1 MRDMRHERIMRASVR
16 EERLRATAALRVA
29 PALSS
34 WRGRSGRRYV
44 VGIHPTSETDIA
56 DVTGAVLIAVQR
68 GGDGTA
74 EVLGAAAPE
83 PLTSRRQRL
92 RWLCSMRSRGATE
105 LHVHRLAESEAE
117 RRAVVDDLVASAPAA
132 SAP

>member
-1 MRDMRHERIMRASVR
+1 MTAMRDMRQERMARATVR
-16 EERLRATAALRVA
+16 EERLRATAGLREA

-44 VGIHPTSETDIA
+44 VGIHPTSETDFA
-56 DVTGAVLIAVQR
+56 DVAGAVLIAVER
-68 GGDGTA
+68 AGDGTA
-74 EVLGAAAPE
+74 RVLDVAAPE

-92 RWLCSMRSRGATE
+92 RWLCSVRSRGATE

-117 RRAVVDDLVASAPAA
+117 RRAVVDDLAA
-132 SAP
+132 SA